1 MSSATLTRKGQ
12 VVIPVA
18 IRRRYGLTP
27 GTRVEFVDDKGVIR
41 LTIKKRAAVP
51 ESGYGLIRVRK
62 TGKPRSLLDFD
73 AANIVRATQQGTS
86 RK

>member
-1 MSSATLTRKGQ
+1 M
-12 VVIPVA
+12 IPVA

-27 GTRVEFVDDKGVIR
+27 GTRVEFVDDQGVIR
-41 LTIKKRAAVP
+41 LTIKKTAAVP

-62 TGKPRSLLDFD
+62 TGKPRRLLDFD
-73 AANIVRATQQGTS
+73 AANIVRGTKQGAP